1 MFFFFIQNRFEKDVK
16 KALRLCVSALK
27 NTRVIMGISIMLVIL
42 AACTPSAPVPT
53 LTPEPT
59 LTPTPTLSPTPTIV
73 WFPPT
78 NTPTLAA
85 AAAEPS
91 PTPFPLPQLGELLLT
106 DDFDDPGVWTLAQST
121 RGGTALGANRLSVV
135 INEPGAYVSTTRADV
150 FLADFFLEVTAET
163 SLCAGADEYGLILRA
178 ASPSDFYRFSLS
190 CDGRLRLD
198 QIRGGTASSPLPW
211 TTSAAVPRNA
221 PAASRLGVWA
231 NGDVFHLFID
241 DAYQV
246 SVPAAALDGGT
257 IGFFARSAGQNAV
270 TVNFS
275 ELMVWDL
282 SP

>member
-1 MFFFFIQNRFEKDVK
+1 MIFNFQSPIFNLP
-16 KALRLCVSALK
+16 LRLCVFASRKLA
-27 NTRVIMGISIMLVIL
+27 VASILVFTAIL
-42 AACTPSAPVPT
+42 SVACTPATPAPT

-59 LTPTPTLSPTPTIV
+59 ETSTPAPSPTATIV

-91 PTPFPLPQLGELLLT
+91 PTLFPLPQLGELLLT

-135 INEPGAYVSTTRADV
+135 INEPGAYVSTTRVDIY
-150 FLADFFLEVTAET
+150 LADFFLEVTAET

-198 QIRGGTASSPLPW
+198 QIRGGTASAPLPW
-211 TTSAAVPRNA
+211 TPSAAVPRNA
-221 PAASRLGVWA
+221 PGSSRLGVWA
-231 NGDVFHLFID
+231 DGDVIHIFID

-246 SVPAAALDGGT
+246 SVQAAALDGGT
-257 IGFFARSAGQNAV
+257 IGFFARSADQNAV

-275 ELMVWDL
+275 ELIVWDV